1 MIESYNP
8 IYHMKTTDIT
18 YIIALAMAVPTH
30 VPAAA
35 VSDLCNGTI
44 VLVSTTNKQ
53 TAEQPPVEWMAWAK
67 WAENIHPVTDAQGHG
82 PDIGSEEWSGAL
94 DKQLKIRDAAGQGP
108 DIGSAAWRRAV
119 EKKLAPKAAP
129 TPVPDKQRDLLSAHD
144 TVARFSGLKDHRCMG
159 LTTLCPDRCGESGKL
174 ATFAIVKY
182 LAYEKPG
189 QYGDPKQEQ
198 FMVLIE
204 DNMKNPKVPK
214 AIRDAVLALKPGDL
228 VRLQWNHD
236 YVTREG
242 SKFPERPI
250 KNLSVLTK
258 EQAEK
263 ASTAADD
270 KPKKD

>member
-1 MIESYNP
+1 
-8 IYHMKTTDIT
+8 MKTTDIT

-35 VSDLCNGTI
+35 ASDLHNGTI

-53 TAEQPPVEWMAWAK
+53 TAEQPPQEWAAWAK
-67 WAENIHPVTDAQGHG
+67 WADKLHSVSDAQGHG

-94 DKQLKIRDAAGQGP
+94 DKQLKIRDAAGHGP
-108 DIGSAAWRRAV
+108 DVGSAAWRRAV
-119 EKKLAPKAAP
+119 EKKLAPKAVP

-144 TVARFSGLKDHRCMG
+144 TVARFTGLKDHRCMG

-228 VRLQWNHD
+228 VHLQWNHD

-242 SKFPERPI
+242 AKFPERPI

-263 ASTAADD
+263 ATAAADD

>member
-1 MIESYNP
+1 
-8 IYHMKTTDIT
+8 
-18 YIIALAMAVPTH
+18 MACVLLVLISPDSFARQPVTRLSNTH
-30 VPAAA
+30 GAGRTSGGIFTISVPAKDAA
-35 VSDLCNGTI
+35 E
-44 VLVSTTNKQ
+44 
-53 TAEQPPVEWMAWAK
+53 APPVEWMAWAK
-67 WAENIHPVTDAQGHG
+67 WAEKLHAVTDKQGHG

-94 DKQLKIRDAAGQGP
+94 DKQLKIRDAAGHGP
-108 DIGSAAWRRAV
+108 DVGSAAWRRAV
-119 EKKLAPKAAP
+119 EKKLAPMAAP

-144 TVARFSGLKDHRCMG
+144 TVARFTGLKDHRCMG
-159 LTTLCPDRCGESGKL
+159 LTALCPDRCGESGKL

-182 LAYEKPG
+182 LSYQKPG

-242 SKFPERPI
+242 AKFPERPI
-250 KNLSVLTK
+250 KNLTVLTK
-258 EQAEK
+258 EQADK
-263 ASTAADD
+263 ATADAGE
-270 KPKKD
+270 KPK